1 MEVEELK
8 GLMELEELWEFEEV
22 DDFWETN
29 GGDGAL
35 HTRSSWD
42 IVRACGG
49 NSSSTDCNYEKA
61 EIIFFHLFE
70 LDDLVVRGVDWETST
85 HSTLKIIMFL
95 SLGIPELR
103 KPTDAQKLIGIEKDI
118 SNPTLRKRII
128 ISNIPAKIC
137 EFMEETNQ
145 WFLAGTAL
153 RPGSHTRREPA
164 QLNYQIREFQSSKC
178 LITKWKNF
186 FLHSV
191 LGSSTTA
198 RYSLL
203 LILTVHFV
211 INACLA
217 YLCWDKQCLSLLKFR
232 NISREA

>member
-1 MEVEELK
+1 MGSWPNKVN
-8 GLMELEELWEFEEV
+8 V
-22 DDFWETN
+22 DRWWVGGMRSLPRQFRFWLYWFIASLLYWNLNCHRNPT
-29 GGDGAL
+29 L
-35 HTRSSWD
+35 L
-42 IVRACGG
+42 I
-49 NSSSTDCNYEKA
+49 K
-61 EIIFFHLFE
+61 
-70 LDDLVVRGVDWETST
+70 TST

-103 KPTDAQKLIGIEKDI
+103 KPTDAQKLLGIEKDI

-137 EFMEETNQ
+137 EFMEEVNQ

-203 LILTVHFV
+203 LILTDRFV

-217 YLCWDKQCLSLLKFR
+217 YLSIEIQKYIKRSIISFLKSLSLPCE
-232 NISREA
+232 IMH

>member
-49 NSSSTDCNYEKA
+49 NSSSTNCNYDKA

-178 LITKWKNF
+178 LVTKWKEKLLSPF
-186 FLHSV
+186 SV
-191 LGSSTTA
+191 GKQYYSQIQFTT
-198 RYSLL
+198 YPDCSFC
-203 LILTVHFV
+203 H
-211 INACLA
+211 
-217 YLCWDKQCLSLLKFR
+217 
-232 NISREA
+232 